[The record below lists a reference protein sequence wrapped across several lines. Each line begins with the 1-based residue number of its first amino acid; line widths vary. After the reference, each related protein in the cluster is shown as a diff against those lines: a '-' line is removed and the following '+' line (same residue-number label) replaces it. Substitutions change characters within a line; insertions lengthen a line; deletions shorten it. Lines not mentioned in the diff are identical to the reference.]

1 MLLPRALQGARCGL
15 AVACFLPSRRHLLR
29 PGRAVAP
36 GLCAPRTLRGPTRC
50 PVRRFF
56 IRSKANGFCSAAFA
70 CSLCRRSSRVAPGRR
85 SRASVPVGVLHAR
98 FNPKGRKPK
107 CTANEPPTP
116 VVPFLSLLPR
126 NRGPPKPI
134 YVPVAQ
140 GNLALDRTK
149 PLEEFA
155 PAMRSTK
162 RSAAKNSGATNSGT
176 SVLSFFEQPIKP
188 NDTKRQR
195 LNKLVTRQAMEIK
208 LPQKENEALRME
220 NEIFKEATDKH
231 ASSLTKL
238 QSKIK
243 SLQRSLT
250 NAQQPAKK
258 KQRTMSNGSGGA
270 RQICVRGT
278 PAPRA
283 LALRAPN
290 GALRSSVPPRGESR
304 ARIASL

>member
-1 MLLPRALQGARCGL
+1 M
-15 AVACFLPSRRHLLR
+15 
-29 PGRAVAP
+29 
-36 GLCAPRTLRGPTRC
+36 
-50 PVRRFF
+50 
-56 IRSKANGFCSAAFA
+56 K
-70 CSLCRRSSRVAPGRR
+70 
-85 SRASVPVGVLHAR
+85 
-98 FNPKGRKPK
+98 
-107 CTANEPPTP
+107 
-116 VVPFLSLLPR
+116 
-126 NRGPPKPI
+126 
-134 YVPVAQ
+134 
-140 GNLALDRTK
+140 
-149 PLEEFA
+149 
-155 PAMRSTK
+155 
-162 RSAAKNSGATNSGT
+162 
-176 SVLSFFEQPIKP
+176 
-188 NDTKRQR
+188 
-195 LNKLVTRQAMEIK
+195 IK

-258 KQRTMSNGSGGA
+258 KQRTMSTWLNNGSGGAGA

-290 GALRSSVPPRGESR
+290 GALRSLVPPRGESR

>member
-1 MLLPRALQGARCGL
+1 MWAGGGLFSACSPPPAEARTGSAAWFMCPPSPR
-15 AVACFLPSRRHLLR
+15 P
-29 PGRAVAP
+29 
-36 GLCAPRTLRGPTRC
+36 LRGCRAP
-50 PVRRFF
+50 FLF
-56 IRSKANGFCSAAFA
+56 RSKSEGFCSALSCA
-70 CSLCRRSSRVAPGRR
+70 CVLAMPKTLPCRRRPEL
-85 SRASVPVGVLHAR
+85 VLFRPSWCAACQIY
-98 FNPKGRKPK
+98 PKGGKPK

-116 VVPFLSLLPR
+116 VAPFLPLPTR
-126 NRGPPKPI
+126 NRSAPKPI

-188 NDTKRQR
+188 NDTKQQR

-208 LPQKENEALRME
+208 LLQKENEALRME

-258 KQRTMSNGSGGA
+258 KQRTMSTWLNNGSGGA

-283 LALRAPN
+283 LALCAPN
-290 GALRSSVPPRGESR
+290 GALRSSVPPRGELR

>member
-1 MLLPRALQGARCGL
+1 M
-15 AVACFLPSRRHLLR
+15 
-29 PGRAVAP
+29 
-36 GLCAPRTLRGPTRC
+36 
-50 PVRRFF
+50 
-56 IRSKANGFCSAAFA
+56 
-70 CSLCRRSSRVAPGRR
+70 
-85 SRASVPVGVLHAR
+85 
-98 FNPKGRKPK
+98 
-107 CTANEPPTP
+107 
-116 VVPFLSLLPR
+116 
-126 NRGPPKPI
+126 
-134 YVPVAQ
+134 
-140 GNLALDRTK
+140 DRTK

-188 NDTKRQR
+188 NDTKQQR

-258 KQRTMSNGSGGA
+258 KQRTMSTWLNNGSGGA

-278 PAPRA
+278 PAPRG
-283 LALRAPN
+283 LALRTPN
-290 GALRSSVPPRGESR
+290 GALRHLGPPRGGREPR
-304 ARIASL
+304 VASL

>member
-1 MLLPRALQGARCGL
+1 M
-15 AVACFLPSRRHLLR
+15 
-29 PGRAVAP
+29 
-36 GLCAPRTLRGPTRC
+36 
-50 PVRRFF
+50 
-56 IRSKANGFCSAAFA
+56 
-70 CSLCRRSSRVAPGRR
+70 
-85 SRASVPVGVLHAR
+85 
-98 FNPKGRKPK
+98 
-107 CTANEPPTP
+107 
-116 VVPFLSLLPR
+116 PFLSLLPR

-162 RSAAKNSGATNSGT
+162 RKNSATNSGG
-176 SVLSFFEQPIKP
+176 SVLSFFEQPIKS
-188 NDTKRQR
+188 NDTKQQR

-258 KQRTMSNGSGGA
+258 KQRTMSTWLNNGSGGA